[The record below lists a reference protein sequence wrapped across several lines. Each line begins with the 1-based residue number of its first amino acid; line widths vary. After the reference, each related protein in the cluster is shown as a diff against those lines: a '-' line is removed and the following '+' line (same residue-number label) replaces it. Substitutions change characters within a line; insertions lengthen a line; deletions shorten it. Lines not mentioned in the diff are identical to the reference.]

1 MCQFKKVD
9 CSFDFFI
16 IDFSIVSG
24 YVPKVF
30 YRFFLPSVPLQYL
43 RVFAKVFT
51 TLVLGVVS
59 RNDEAAATAINT

>member
-1 MCQFKKVD
+1 ML
-9 CSFDFFI
+9 
-16 IDFSIVSG
+16 G
-24 YVPKVF
+24 YMPKVF
-30 YRFFLPSVPLQYL
+30 YVFFLPSVPPQYL